1 MFVDTLIKKR
11 QSTSF
16 GLELDM
22 LESELDQLLTE
33 TLRRQRRKTDLS
45 EFDGPLRE
53 MMEANISLP
62 VMLDWLKKK
71 GQITTMPALRR
82 YVRRVFGDDYYDG
95 FVKRNG
101 WHRNKENPKPQTRV
115 EGRSDGATEA
125 VTEAGVEEKKIGVN
139 PQQGTASQEQLKK
152 IVKGVIDPN
161 QFLDDS

>member
-1 MFVDTLIKKR
+1 
-11 QSTSF
+11 
-16 GLELDM
+16 M

-45 EFDGPLRE
+45 EFDGPLKE

-71 GQITTMPALRR
+71 GEITTLPALRR
-82 YVRRVFGDDYYDG
+82 YVRRVFGDDYYDD

-101 WHRNKENPKPQTRV
+101 WHRNKENPKPLTRS
-115 EGRSDGATEA
+115 EGHKDGATA
-125 VTEAGVEEKKIGVN
+125 AATEARIEEKKVAVN
-139 PQQGTASQEQLKK
+139 LQQATASQEQLKK

>member
-1 MFVDTLIKKR
+1 
-11 QSTSF
+11 
-16 GLELDM
+16 M
-22 LESELDQLLTE
+22 LESEIDQLLTE

-45 EFDGPLRE
+45 EFDGPLKE

-71 GQITTMPALRR
+71 GEVTTLPALRR
-82 YVRRVFGDDYYDG
+82 YVRRVFGDDYYDD

-101 WHRNKENPKPQTRV
+101 WHRNKENPKPPTRG
-115 EGRSDGATEA
+115 EGGNGVATEA
-125 VTEAGVEEKKIGVN
+125 ATEAKSEEKKIGTD

-152 IVKGVIDPN
+152 IVNGVIDPN

>member
-1 MFVDTLIKKR
+1 
-11 QSTSF
+11 
-16 GLELDM
+16 M

-45 EFDGPLRE
+45 EFDGPLKE
-53 MMEANISLP
+53 MMKTNISLP

-71 GQITTMPALRR
+71 GEITTLPALRR
-82 YVRRVFGDDYYDG
+82 YVRRVFGDDYYDD

-101 WHRNKENPKPQTRV
+101 WHRNKENPKPPTRG
-115 EGRSDGATEA
+115 EGRNGGATEA
-125 VTEAGVEEKKIGVN
+125 VTEARIEAKKIGAD